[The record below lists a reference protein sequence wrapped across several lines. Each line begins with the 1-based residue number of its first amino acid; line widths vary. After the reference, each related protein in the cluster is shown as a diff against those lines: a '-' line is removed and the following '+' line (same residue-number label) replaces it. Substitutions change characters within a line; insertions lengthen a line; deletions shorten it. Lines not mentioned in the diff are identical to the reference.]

1 MATIITNYTTYD
13 LEEQARFNDGA
24 LKGQILYRQFYQG
37 KVVRPRELYDFLMT
51 TLLDATHPS
60 VWNAGYI
67 AGWFTAL
74 HQDESMLSKV
84 VLAQHVSV
92 LLQQLQA
99 HLRNVSKEKEEL

>member
-1 MATIITNYTTYD
+1 MATSITNYTTYD

-24 LKGQILYRQFYQG
+24 LKGQILYRQCYQG

-51 TLLDATHPS
+51 TLLDATHS
-60 VWNAGYI
+60 RVWMRAAF
-67 AGWFTAL
+67 AGWFRAL
-74 HQDESMLSKV
+74 HQDESMLSKG

-99 HLRNVSKEKEEL
+99 HLCNVTKEKEEQ